1 MSLIHNERVKLTAVC
16 LNTLATTTVAAGVIA
31 PVVAV
36 VFGLPTTVAISPI
49 AFLLVI
55 AAWFFARSRP
65 TSVCTAHARE
75 TAGMTA
81 FQLYALFGSPLLLL
95 LWALALMWVTGLQD
109 RQDERRRTP
118 AE

>member
-49 AFLLVI
+49 AFLLAIV
-55 AAWFFARSRP
+55 AWFLLGLALHLFARRMLG
-65 TSVCTAHARE
+65 R
-75 TAGMTA
+75 
-81 FQLYALFGSPLLLL
+81 
-95 LWALALMWVTGLQD
+95 LQ
-109 RQDERRRTP
+109 E
-118 AE
+118 